1 MFTRLVFLIQNQQHV
16 GSTPACRSVT
26 RLHTTIVFFRVNS
39 FGMLESIFAGS
50 DSGRKRCIEKMHRFC
65 LRELNKCVIIARYSE
80 HLIRTKKR
88 ISCLER
94 EAVLSTD
101 KAVFVYLHK
110 KMVLN
115 DTPFV
120 NKIRVNQFSLL
131 VSPFKM
137 LLWQSKIMSP

>member
-1 MFTRLVFLIQNQQHV
+1 MNDGSEVFTRFLIQNQQHV
-16 GSTPACRSVT
+16 GSTPACRFIT

-65 LRELNKCVIIARYSE
+65 LRESIQCVIIFRYSE

-101 KAVFVYLHK
+101 KAVFVYFYAD
-110 KMVLN
+110 N
-115 DTPFV
+115 
-120 NKIRVNQFSLL
+120 
-131 VSPFKM
+131 
-137 LLWQSKIMSP
+137 